1 MKKKNPFL
9 FSLALFFLLGLST
22 MKVSA
27 QWEEIHCPSVDQYG
41 IAYPQSMCCV
51 GEDTLYLGYVNGVL
65 VRSCDKC
72 VTWNVVEVEPNP
84 GIVDIQFYNNSVGML
99 SSIRRPTWI
108 SAIDDSLSQISYG
121 QSLQKTTDGGASWIL
136 IDTSRQFERLFFVS
150 QDTLYGIENYPDKSL
165 YRSIDGGYSWQKV
178 FSAAS
183 PIYDMSVL
191 PDGMAYLLVEGK
203 SVYKTSDF
211 GQHWESVYDAGSRGI
226 TRGKVSAIHFWS
238 EGDGE
243 MIGPRRYYTSD
254 DFQYVGE
261 QELPWSSPS
270 DSVIGVKAK
279 YLDSGWGCVIGGTY
293 VSGFKKMVLM
303 TRDSGQTWSYCM
315 IGSFGSHD
323 LSNNPLVDV
332 DGVGDTIFYVLQSEV
347 GGKLYRAIGGFPA
360 GVSQQ
365 ACQPEVL
372 AWPNPAHNS
381 ITVTCDSPMQG
392 IVAYNRLGQ
401 PVYANANL
409 HGRPDFTLDM
419 SSWPAGLYLLQL
431 TFPNGEQTIRKVV
444 KDRG

>member
-1 MKKKNPFL
+1 MKRIITL
-9 FSLALFFLLGLST
+9 FCLIIFYQL
-22 MKVSA
+22 VSA

-150 QDTLYGIENYPDKSL
+150 QDTLYGIENYPDNSL

-372 AWPNPAHNS
+372 AWPNPVMDVLHVKATLPICSAFVYDLAGKMILQQEYIIPQNYIEIFCNS
-381 ITVTCDSPMQG
+381 LPQG
-392 IVAYNRLGQ
+392 TYI
-401 PVYANANL
+401 L
-409 HGRPDFTLDM
+409 HVQNTQNIK
-419 SSWPAGLYLLQL
+419 SS
-431 TFPNGEQTIRKVV
+431 V
-444 KDRG
+444 KIQIYK